1 MPLPPALKVKVEAG
15 LGSGVAEEGCADAS
29 LYRRFMAAGLTE
41 LKMGPKLGTNHAGP
55 GFAVARASFE
65 ASHRAALTGEEAQ
78 AWDAAASQADAEG
91 TFMWGHPFHC
101 AVGTKP

>member
-1 MPLPPALKVKVEAG
+1 
-15 LGSGVAEEGCADAS
+15 
-29 LYRRFMAAGLTE
+29 
-41 LKMGPKLGTNHAGP
+41 MGPKLGTNHAGP

-65 ASHRAALTGEEAQ
+65 ASHRAALTGEEAS
-78 AWDAAASQADAEG
+78 AWDAAASRADAEG